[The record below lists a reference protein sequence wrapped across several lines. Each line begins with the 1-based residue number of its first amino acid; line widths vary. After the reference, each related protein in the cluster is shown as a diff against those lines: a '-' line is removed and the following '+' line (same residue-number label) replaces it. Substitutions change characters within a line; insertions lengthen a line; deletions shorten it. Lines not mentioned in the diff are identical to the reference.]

1 MLDSTEDTIT
11 DTISTLQYNI
21 QINNILITNKIILLY
36 ISLITGHWTKM
47 ASFYHLPSAR
57 NLMLAGTNC

>member
-1 MLDSTEDTIT
+1 MD
-11 DTISTLQYNI
+11 
-21 QINNILITNKIILLY
+21 NILITNKIILLC
-36 ISLITGHWTKM
+36 ISLITGDWTEK